1 LFYFKIK
8 MKYDHQTIEQ
18 KWQKIW
24 EKSQAD
30 QAIDFSQK
38 PKKYVLDMFPYPSGA
53 GLHVGHAE
61 GYTAT
66 DIYCRYLRMNGFN
79 VLHPMGWDAFGLP
92 TENYAIKVKRNPK
105 EITKEN
111 TNRFRRQLKSLG
123 FSYDWSREINTS
135 QPDYYK
141 WTQWLF
147 LSLFK
152 KNLAYQRKAPVNWC
166 QSCQTVLAREQV
178 INGLCERCKKPVIQ
192 KELKQWFFK
201 ITAYAEELLSELDKL
216 DWPEPIKEMQR
227 NWIGKSEGALINFKI
242 LAKKSEIKKS
252 ETISVFTTRPDTL
265 FGATYLVLAPEH
277 SLIANYKSRIKNYKE
292 ILDYIKHTVVKT
304 ELDRTDLAKE
314 KTGVELR
321 GVKAINPATKE
332 AIPIWVAD
340 YVLMSYGTG
349 AIMAVPAHDSRDF
362 EFAKKYKLT
371 IKQVIDNGQKDL
383 GQAYTGEG
391 KLVNSGGF
399 NGLNSQKAKEKIVS
413 FVGGQKITQYK
424 LRDWLISRQRYWG
437 APIPIIHCANC
448 GAQAVPAK
456 DLPVELP
463 ADVDFTPHGHSP
475 LKESKKF
482 KKVKCQKCGGQAE
495 REYDTMDTFIC
506 SSWYYLRYIDPK
518 NQKNI
523 ADDKKVKYWL
533 PVDVYVGGAEHAVL
547 HLLYSRFIT
556 KVLRDVGVI
565 NFGEPFIK
573 LKNQG
578 LILAED
584 GRKMSKSLGNVISP
598 DEVVKK
604 YGADVTRM
612 YEMFMGPLEEA
623 KPWDTKGIMGIV
635 RFIER
640 VCLLSDKV
648 EKSSPS
654 IERIQNL
661 SGKIGQEIE
670 SFKFNTAVAKLMII
684 SNELSGQPK
693 ISQTDFE
700 LFIKVLAPF
709 APHLSEEL
717 WQKLGNK
724 QSIFKENWPRFKIVK
739 AKEIEFVTQ
748 INGKVRDRFR
758 IDADLTEE
766 KIKRLV
772 YSSPKIKIW
781 LANKSI
787 KKEIFVA
794 NKLLNIVI

>member
-1 LFYFKIK
+1 

-123 FSYDWSREINTS
+123 FSYDWLREINTS

-448 GAQAVPAK
+448 GAQAVPVK

-533 PVDVYVGGAEHAVL
+533 PVDVHVGGAEHAVL

>member
-123 FSYDWSREINTS
+123 FSYDWLREINTS

-227 NWIGKSEGALINFKI
+227 NWIARSEGALTNFKI

-448 GAQAVPAK
+448 GAQAVPVK

-482 KKVKCQKCGGQAE
+482 KEVKCLKCGGQAE